1 MRIRQ
6 GSNYSCYGV
15 LTQKQQCRRPSQIWT
30 HSYRHR
36 AVCIFM
42 DVFPLARWFLT
53 DFICKIEKGGKETE
67 RERGGL
73 DCMVSWDHGDYACG
87 HWLPSLSTPKVCRI
101 WINEVGMLSS
111 CQTHAGC
118 CLVMPAEYRQR
129 VLDRRQHRKFN
140 LENTGHSLMRH
151 QPSLY
156 RLKWA
161 HWQCMTLISLKT
173 TWQGAQ
179 HNAVQ
184 TVEIQYVG
192 VQSLLHSHANNG
204 NHLMLYMT
212 I

>member
-1 MRIRQ
+1 MEFLPRDSGADGLHTYKHIQ
-6 GSNYSCYGV
+6 IPCGMHIYGCISSCKV
-15 LTQKQQCRRPSQIWT
+15 ILT
-30 HSYRHR
+30 Y
-36 AVCIFM
+36 
-42 DVFPLARWFLT
+42 
-53 DFICKIEKGGKETE
+53 FICKIEKAWKSVREKGGFE
-67 RERGGL
+67 
-73 DCMVSWDHGDYACG
+73 CMVSWDHGDYACG

-161 HWQCMTLISLKT
+161 RWQCMTLILLKT
-173 TWQGAQ
+173 TWQWAQ
-179 HNAVQ
+179 HNTVQ
-184 TVEIQYVG
+184 HVANTRNTVCGCTVYFLSICCTHMHG
-192 VQSLLHSHANNG
+192 
-204 NHLMLYMT
+204 
-212 I
+212 